1 MNMEDDRMLD
11 DIARELF
18 NEHKRTMDN
27 VIAAGHPWRFEF
39 TIAVDGAPASFAITD
54 AGELE
59 TFTHEALLFFRMT
72 AAEFVQ
78 RIRAAGYAVV
88 RAQ

>member
-1 MNMEDDRMLD
+1 MEDDRILD
-11 DIARELF
+11 DLARELF
-18 NEHKRTMDN
+18 NEHKRTMDG

-39 TIAVDGAPASFAITD
+39 AIVVEGAPASFVITN
-54 AGELE
+54 AEELE
-59 TFTHEALLFFRMT
+59 AVALEAFLFFRMT
-72 AAEFVQ
+72 AAEVIQ